1 MGKTF
6 KTIFVSLLLNC
17 IFSTFVNQVAAQE
30 IHDGRT
36 YTEGGVTYTKC
47 WQLGKTGPNN
57 GAKVNGKLVV
67 PCKYDYVYGKAGYLF
82 ARPGDSDTKICEVY
96 SIEGTQEF
104 PIAVCIVDAVRLEKQ
119 GLTLF
124 KDESND
130 WWDVR
135 WHTYFRA
142 SKIEPV
148 EINNMTLIKIIN
160 GNKFGYAVM
169 DFASDKYEKH
179 KIIFEPKYDIVSDK
193 ISIVSDANTCY
204 FKVQENFRHN
214 GIYDIDGNAIL
225 EPEFQD
231 CDYLGNN
238 LFSFKMNGYW
248 GVMKKDGTIII
259 PLSRQY
265 SSISYS
271 RTFKK
276 FTFEKRVNNV
286 VYKGECNANGVQTVI
301 QKDHTIPP
309 PSAKTTTS
317 TQPAKTTTTQ
327 PEKKTKPTPAPQP
340 QPRQPQPMQVWVQ
353 CLMCNGSGR
362 CHICGGLGWKY
373 TTYDSHATC
382 TICGGSGKCNQ
393 CAGHGGHN
401 EIQYR

>member
-1 MGKTF
+1 
-6 KTIFVSLLLNC
+6 
-17 IFSTFVNQVAAQE
+17 
-30 IHDGRT
+30 
-36 YTEGGVTYTKC
+36 
-47 WQLGKTGPNN
+47 
-57 GAKVNGKLVV
+57 
-67 PCKYDYVYGKAGYLF
+67 
-82 ARPGDSDTKICEVY
+82 
-96 SIEGTQEF
+96 
-104 PIAVCIVDAVRLEKQ
+104 
-119 GLTLF
+119 
-124 KDESND
+124 
-130 WWDVR
+130 
-135 WHTYFRA
+135 
-142 SKIEPV
+142 
-148 EINNMTLIKIIN
+148 
-160 GNKFGYAVM
+160 M

-309 PSAKTTTS
+309 PFCKDNNLNTTSENHNHTTGEENKTDPCTPTTATPTTT
-317 TQPAKTTTTQ
+317 
-327 PEKKTKPTPAPQP
+327 
-340 QPRQPQPMQVWVQ
+340 
-353 CLMCNGSGR
+353 
-362 CHICGGLGWKY
+362 
-373 TTYDSHATC
+373 HAGMGTMF
-382 TICGGSGKCNQ
+382 SV
-393 CAGHGGHN
+393 
-401 EIQYR
+401 